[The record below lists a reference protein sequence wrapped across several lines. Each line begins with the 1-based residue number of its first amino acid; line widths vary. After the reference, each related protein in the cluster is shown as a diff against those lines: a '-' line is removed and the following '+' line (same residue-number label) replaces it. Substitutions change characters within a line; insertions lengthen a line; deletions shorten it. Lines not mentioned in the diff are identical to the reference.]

1 MSNKACAE
9 NSRQAGGNQAA
20 MIDAMESF
28 ESGTKSDWDKRYTK
42 LEWAYDRNT
51 SLRSQEMH
59 SMYTHH
65 GRTITVY
72 SYIGDALSRNKRE
85 RVLDM
90 LTKDDIVNTK
100 EAHVCFVADPG
111 KWRPITKANWIYGRL
126 KPYQKAIHGHLRKF
140 DQFRLIGKTIEDVDV
155 ELFGK
160 MDLAKE
166 SILSGDFEAATD
178 NLHHDASVMTLG
190 WILQNMRSSWSFDM
204 EAHFLAK
211 ESMTHLNISYGE
223 KLQSEQMKLPG
234 MEGVNKLMDF
244 EQKGGQLM
252 GSLLSFPILCVIN
265 YAMWCEYKARATGL
279 YPKATVNNSWT
290 KDEFVLIN
298 GDDIGGVILDGT
310 EKVWQ
315 KCVRSVGLT
324 PSMGKNYVSKR
335 FLTLNSQLYTFPNG
349 VPVHEPWVNLA
360 LLAPLGSTKQ
370 TKDDREKKLE
380 GDSDPLESL
389 GKMHNDFI
397 ALCPKPSRGSSVFI
411 KAHSKE
417 LLRTW
422 RNLFGPRHLGGL
434 GATPVPGEKGSLAD
448 GYHRKQLILAR
459 ILKAGEVRLPGR
471 QSSSSVNLLA
481 QRLSTIRYSHAE
493 MTLVSTDPET
503 GEFLVP
509 DGAED
514 ISSLVDDLC
523 QRFRAMLSWT
533 MKLNLEPAK
542 GTDHSWAHKVLKA
555 YEGKQVFPYEVQK
568 YLLEA
573 PSEYR
578 YLVMTDSKVAS
589 ALTGE
594 TSVEHYLL
602 DRLAVD
608 ERDRQEQEGVEDFLA
623 SL

>member
-1 MSNKACAE
+1 M
-9 NSRQAGGNQAA
+9 
-20 MIDAMESF
+20 
-28 ESGTKSDWDKRYTK
+28 
-42 LEWAYDRNT
+42 DR
-51 SLRSQEMH
+51 LIR
-59 SMYTHH
+59 
-65 GRTITVY
+65 
-72 SYIGDALSRNKRE
+72 
-85 RVLDM
+85 
-90 LTKDDIVNTK
+90 DDIVSTK

-155 ELFGK
+155 ALFGK
-160 MDLAKE
+160 MDLTKE
-166 SILSGDFEAATD
+166 SILSGDYEAATD
-178 NLHHDASVMTLG
+178 NLHHDASVLCLAQ
-190 WILQNMRSSWSFDM
+190 ILENMRSSWSYDM
-204 EAHFLAK
+204 EAYFLAK

-223 KLQSEQMKLPG
+223 RLPLAQQKLQEFS
-234 MEGVNKLMDF
+234 GVNKLTDF
-244 EQKGGQLM
+244 VQKGGQLM

-265 YAMWCEYKARATGL
+265 YAMWCEYKARATGI
-279 YPKATVNNSWT
+279 YPKATKNNTWT

-298 GDDIGGVILDGT
+298 GDDIGGVIRDGT

-315 KCVRSVGLT
+315 KCVKAVGLT
-324 PSMGKNYVSKR
+324 PSLGKNYVSKH

-349 VPVHEPWVNLA
+349 TPVHEPWVNLA

-370 TKDDREKKLE
+370 TKDDREKNLE
-380 GDSDPLESL
+380 EGSDPLESL
-389 GKMHNDFI
+389 GQMHDDFV
-397 ALCPKPSRGSSVFI
+397 ALCPKASRGSSVFI
-411 KAHSKE
+411 HAHSKE

-434 GATPVPGEKGSLAD
+434 GATPVPGEKGSKAD

-459 ILKAGEVRLPGR
+459 ILKAGELRLPGR

-481 QRLSTIRYSHAE
+481 QRLSVLRYSHAE

-503 GEFLVP
+503 GDFIVP

-514 ISSLVDDLC
+514 ISCLVDDLC
-523 QRFRAMLSWT
+523 QRFRSMLSWT

-555 YEGKQVFPYEVQK
+555 YEGKQVFPYDVQR

-602 DRLAVD
+602 EKVVVD
-608 ERDRQEQEGVEDFLA
+608 ERDVQETVDLQ
-623 SL
+623 